1 MGGKLKQ
8 KAESGRNHRH
18 ASEKEIERGT
28 AGQWKFYTNKQGG
41 VVLNNDN
48 DESRKMVEQ
57 CYKQSKTVVNPIID
71 WTDGEV
77 WEFIK
82 EYNIPYC
89 KLYDEGYKRLG
100 CIGCPMGTV
109 EHRKAELERYPK
121 YKQAYIRA
129 FDRMIEQR
137 IGGGYPTEDWTRGQQ
152 VMEWYI
158 GKS

>member
-1 MGGKLKQ
+1 M
-8 KAESGRNHRH
+8 
-18 ASEKEIERGT
+18 EILHEQTR
-28 AGQWKFYTNKQGG
+28 GG

-100 CIGCPMGTV
+100 CIGCPMGSV
-109 EHRKAELERYPK
+109 EHRMQEFERYPK

-129 FDRMIEQR
+129 FDRMIEERNRGGVPTDSEERQR
-137 IGGGYPTEDWTRGQQ
+137 SLSVVPKWRNAIE
-152 VMEWYI
+152 VIEWWI
-158 GKS
+158 K